1 MIQGY
6 RMAGPPPHGEPPQ
19 PPRGERD
26 WPIWLGFAAFAL
38 AFLVSNLAYALLLGI
53 SGADIDKTPAW
64 LDLSSAVIL
73 EASLIGIAL
82 WAASLYRRLRASE
95 FGLRATRLWRAVGW
109 SALGMV
115 SFVVFLIAWT
125 AVFGE
130 PTQDT
135 AEAVGANESQLALI
149 AAGVL
154 FVVFAPIGEEFFFRG
169 FFYGSLRTR
178 LPTAWAALINGGFFG
193 VIHASTGVSA
203 IPPLVV
209 LGIVL
214 CLIRERT
221 GSLYPCIAI
230 HALNNSLA
238 YGSLNGADP
247 AFATGLGLAML
258 TACVVVPRLTSRAE
272 PAGA

>member
-6 RMAGPPPHGEPPQ
+6 RMAGPPPHGEPP
-19 PPRGERD
+19 PPPQGERD
-26 WPIWLGFAAFAL
+26 WPVWLGFAAFAL

-73 EASLIGIAL
+73 EVSLIGIAL
-82 WAASLYRRLRASE
+82 WAASLFRPLRAAD
-95 FGLRATRLWRAVGW
+95 FGLRSTRFWGAVGW
-109 SALGMV
+109 SALGIAA
-115 SFVVFLIAWT
+115 FLAFLLTWT
-125 AVFGE
+125 AIVGA
-130 PTQDT
+130 PKQNT
-135 AEAVGANESQLALI
+135 AEEVGANESQLALI

-154 FVVFAPIGEEFFFRG
+154 FVVFAPIAEEFFFRG
-169 FFYGSLRTR
+169 FFYGSLRSK
-178 LPTAWAALINGGFFG
+178 LPTVWAVLINGTVFG
-193 VIHASTGVSA
+193 AIHATTGVSA
-203 IPPLVV
+203 VPPLIF

-214 CLIRERT
+214 CLIREKT

-238 YGSLNGADP
+238 YGGLKGADP
-247 AFATGLGLAML
+247 AVAAGLGVAML
-258 TACVVVPRLTSRAE
+258 AACVLLPRVSSRAA